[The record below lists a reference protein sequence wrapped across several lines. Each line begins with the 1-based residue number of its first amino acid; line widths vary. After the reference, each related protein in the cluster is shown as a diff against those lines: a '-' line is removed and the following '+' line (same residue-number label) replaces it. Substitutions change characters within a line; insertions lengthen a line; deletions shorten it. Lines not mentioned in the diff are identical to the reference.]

1 MKMYNHLSEASLEK
15 LIQRIYKFHFIHWLI
30 HYLSPVEKKL
40 VSKWLEIQNYF
51 STLSHLVLTK
61 RSYILTQA

>member
-1 MKMYNHLSEASLEK
+1 MKMYNYLSEASLEK

-40 VSKWLEIQNYF
+40 VSK
-51 STLSHLVLTK
+51 
-61 RSYILTQA
+61 